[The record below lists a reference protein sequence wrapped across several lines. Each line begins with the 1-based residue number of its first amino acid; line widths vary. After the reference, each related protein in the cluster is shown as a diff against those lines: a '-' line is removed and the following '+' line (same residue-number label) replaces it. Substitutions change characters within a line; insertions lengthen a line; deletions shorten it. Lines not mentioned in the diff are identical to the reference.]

1 MSENSEILINDLPMP
16 TTQQEGLNTLVS
28 AVNLAQSRGAYKIG
42 ESSQIAAAIALFQ
55 PTKKAAVGED
65 DANAGLSKVDA

>member
-1 MSENSEILINDLPMP
+1 MSENSAILINDLPMP

-55 PTKKAAVGED
+55 PPKRLLLRMTPTRVFPK
-65 DANAGLSKVDA
+65 